1 MILKKRGLLID
12 LENIQIP
19 NVTNFEETLKTTLKV
34 PLSIITFEDMAKEK
48 ESDMREMKSKSERM
62 YKRASHML
70 YAMERWKKREEIL
83 KELDKGNN
91 IFIINYCFKEI
102 AENIC
107 DDLDIEW
114 AKTHYTG
121 LIRPDKVLFFELN
134 NLGINKFFSHY
145 KYMYK
150 IKDNKINAVVNDISL
165 NFTNLLIEYNKNGV
179 DDFSKNFYFSSI
191 GEDLFMYTDI

>member
-102 AENIC
+102 AENVC

-121 LIRPDKVLFFELN
+121 LIRPHKVLFFELN

-150 IKDNKINAVVNDISL
+150 IKDNKINAVINDIHL
-165 NFTNLLIEYNKNGV
+165 ILLI
-179 DDFSKNFYFSSI
+179 
-191 GEDLFMYTDI
+191 

>member
-1 MILKKRGLLID
+1 
-12 LENIQIP
+12 
-19 NVTNFEETLKTTLKV
+19 
-34 PLSIITFEDMAKEK
+34 MAKEK

-102 AENIC
+102 AENVC

-179 DDFSKNFYFSSI
+179 DDFSKNFYSNSI

>member
-1 MILKKRGLLID
+1 
-12 LENIQIP
+12 
-19 NVTNFEETLKTTLKV
+19 
-34 PLSIITFEDMAKEK
+34 
-48 ESDMREMKSKSERM
+48 MREMKSKSERM

-91 IFIINYCFKEI
+91 ILAINYCFKEI
-102 AENIC
+102 GESVC
-107 DDLDIEW
+107 EDLDIEW

-150 IKDNKINAVVNDISL
+150 IKDNKINAVVNDISF

-179 DDFSKNFYFSSI
+179 DDFSKNFYFNSI

>member
-91 IFIINYCFKEI
+91 IFVINYCFKEI
-102 AENIC
+102 GESVC
-107 DDLDIEW
+107 EDLDIEW

-121 LIRPDKVLFFELN
+121 LIRPDKVLYFELN
-134 NLGINKFFSHY
+134 NSGINKYFSHF
-145 KYMYK
+145 KYLYK
-150 IKDNKINAVVNDISL
+150 IKDNKLNSIINDISQCFI
-165 NFTNLLIEYNKNGV
+165 NVQNEYNKNNI
-179 DDFSKNFYFSSI
+179 DDFSKNFYSNSI

>member
-1 MILKKRGLLID
+1 MKHLLIYIKNKKNYKKINFKKKKKMILKKRGLLID

-102 AENIC
+102 AENVC

-114 AKTHYTG
+114 AKTHYTINICIKSKIIKLMLLLMIFH
-121 LIRPDKVLFFELN
+121 LI
-134 NLGINKFFSHY
+134 
-145 KYMYK
+145 
-150 IKDNKINAVVNDISL
+150 
-165 NFTNLLIEYNKNGV
+165 LLIY
-179 DDFSKNFYFSSI
+179 
-191 GEDLFMYTDI
+191 

>member
-1 MILKKRGLLID
+1 MEKRGFFFD
-12 LENIQIP
+12 LENITIP
-19 NVTNFEETLKTTLKV
+19 NVTNFQETLNALLKV
-34 PLSIITFEDMAKEK
+34 PLTIITFDNMPKEK
-48 ESDMREMKSKSERM
+48 ESDMREMKAKSERM

-91 IFIINYCFKEI
+91 IVIINYCFKEI

-121 LIRPDKVLFFELN
+121 LIRPDKVLYFELN
-134 NLGINKFFSHY
+134 NSGINKYFSHF
-145 KYMYK
+145 KYLYK
-150 IKDNKINAVVNDISL
+150 IKDNKLNSIINDISQFFI
-165 NFTNLLIEYNKNGV
+165 NIQN
-179 DDFSKNFYFSSI
+179 
-191 GEDLFMYTDI
+191 

>member
-1 MILKKRGLLID
+1 MEKRGFFFD
-12 LENIQIP
+12 LENITIP
-19 NVTNFEETLKTTLKV
+19 NVTNFQETLNALLKV
-34 PLSIITFEDMAKEK
+34 PLTIITFDNMPKEK
-48 ESDMREMKSKSERM
+48 ESDMREMKAKSERM

-102 AENIC
+102 AENVC
-107 DDLDIEW
+107 EDLDIEW

-121 LIRPDKVLFFELN
+121 LIRPDKVLYFELN
-134 NLGINKFFSHY
+134 NSGINKYFSHF
-145 KYMYK
+145 KYLYK
-150 IKDNKINAVVNDISL
+150 IKDNKLNSIINDISQCFI
-165 NFTNLLIEYNKNGV
+165 NVQNEYNKSNI
-179 DDFSKNFYFSSI
+179 DDFSKNFYSSSI

>member
-1 MILKKRGLLID
+1 MEKRGFFFD
-12 LENIQIP
+12 LENITIP
-19 NVTNFEETLKTTLKV
+19 NVTNFQETLKALLKV
-34 PLSIITFEDMAKEK
+34 PLTIITFDNMPKEK
-48 ESDMREMKSKSERM
+48 ESDMREMKAKSERM

-102 AENIC
+102 AENVC

-121 LIRPDKVLFFELN
+121 LIRPDKVLYFELN
-134 NLGINKFFSHY
+134 NSGINKYFSHF
-145 KYMYK
+145 KYLYK
-150 IKDNKINAVVNDISL
+150 IKDNKLNSIINDISQCFI
-165 NFTNLLIEYNKNGV
+165 NVQNEYNKNNI
-179 DDFSKNFYFSSI
+179 DDFSKNFYSNSI

>member
-91 IFIINYCFKEI
+91 IVIINYCFKEI

-121 LIRPDKVLFFELN
+121 LIRPDKVLYFELN
-134 NLGINKFFSHY
+134 NSGINKYFSHF
-145 KYMYK
+145 KYLYK
-150 IKDNKINAVVNDISL
+150 IKDNKLNSIINDISQCFM
-165 NFTNLLIEYNKNGV
+165 NVQNEYNKSTI
-179 DDFSKNFYFSSI
+179 DDFSKNFYSNSI